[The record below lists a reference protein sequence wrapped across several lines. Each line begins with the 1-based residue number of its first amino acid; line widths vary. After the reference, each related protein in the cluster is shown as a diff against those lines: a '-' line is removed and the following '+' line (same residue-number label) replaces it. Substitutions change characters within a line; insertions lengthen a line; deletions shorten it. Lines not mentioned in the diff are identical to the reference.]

1 MKKKFKLVVIA
12 LLFTNISFI
21 NAAGLLTF
29 DASNWLTAIDQ
40 LYSSYDMVMNT
51 LKQIEQGYQ
60 QFQFYLEQA
69 KSWDLENISWDGDL
83 DFRDEIKSVTNRVNK
98 QITNI
103 RKIEEIFTTKQYSAG
118 GMTFTVADL
127 VGAGDR
133 DRDLLDV
140 MRNVGNE
147 MKNSWDQAAEA
158 LVNELSEDQKRAIWQ
173 KYGISPKNFTYMQQ
187 KKQLLQGVADQFIV
201 YALETSKAIEEG
213 SSEFL
218 EDQAKTDLAVADA
231 VVAEATNG
239 GEHTE
244 KELLQQNL
252 VLSREL
258 IKNISDLKLAVRQ
271 AAGQTA
277 LQQAL
282 TDEKEMQEQQ
292 AAAALMM
299 ETVDREMR
307 DSMF

>member
-1 MKKKFKLVVIA
+1 MKKISKFIIA
-12 LLFTNISFI
+12 LFISLNMVAFSFS
-21 NAAGLLTF
+21 AGTPVF
-29 DASNWLTAIDQ
+29 DVSNLLTAIDQ

-51 LKQIEQGYQ
+51 LKQIEQGYE
-60 QFQFYLEQA
+60 QFQFHLEQA
-69 KSWDLENISWDGDL
+69 KSWDLDNISWDGDL

-140 MRNVGNE
+140 MKHVGNE
-147 MKNSWDQAAEA
+147 IKNSWDQAAEA

-173 KYGISPKNFTYMQQ
+173 KYGISPINFTYMQQ
-187 KKQLLQGVADQFIV
+187 KKQVLQNVADQFIA
-201 YALETSKAIEEG
+201 YATAESEALEE
-213 SSEFL
+213 
-218 EDQAKTDLAVADA
+218 QAEADLALADA
-231 VVAEATNG
+231 VVQEATNG
-239 GEHTE
+239 NEHTE

>member
-1 MKKKFKLVVIA
+1 MKKISKFIIA
-12 LLFTNISFI
+12 LFISLNMVAFSFSI
-21 NAAGLLTF
+21 GTPVF
-29 DASNWLTAIDQ
+29 DASNWLTAIDS

-69 KSWDLENISWDGDL
+69 KSWDLDNISWDGDL

-133 DRDLLDV
+133 NRDLLDV

-173 KYGISPKNFTYMQQ
+173 KYGISPINFTYMQQ
-187 KKQLLQGVADQFIV
+187 KKQVLQNVADQFIA
-201 YALETSKAIEEG
+201 YATAESEALEA
-213 SSEFL
+213 
-218 EDQAKTDLAVADA
+218 QAEADVAVADA

-239 GEHTE
+239 NEHTE
-244 KELLQQNL
+244 KELMQQNL

>member
-1 MKKKFKLVVIA
+1 MKKISKFIIA
-12 LLFTNISFI
+12 LFISLNMVAFSFSI
-21 NAAGLLTF
+21 GTPVF
-29 DASNWLTAIDQ
+29 DASNWLTAIDS

-60 QFQFYLEQA
+60 QFQFHLEQA
-69 KSWDLENISWDGDL
+69 KSWDLDNISWDGDL

-103 RKIEEIFTTKQYSAG
+103 RKIEEIFTTTQYSAG

-127 VGAGDR
+127 VGAGDK
-133 DRDLLDV
+133 DKDLLDV
-140 MRNVGNE
+140 MRNVGSE
-147 MKNSWDQAAEA
+147 IKNSWDQAAEA

-187 KKQLLQGVADQFIV
+187 KKQLVQNVADQFIA
-201 YALETSKAIEEG
+201 YATAESKVLEE
-213 SSEFL
+213 
-218 EDQAKTDLAVADA
+218 QAAADLALADA

-239 GEHTE
+239 NEHTE
-244 KELLQQNL
+244 KELMQQNL

>member
-1 MKKKFKLVVIA
+1 MKKISKFIIA
-12 LLFTNISFI
+12 LFISLNMVAFSFS
-21 NAAGLLTF
+21 AGTPVF
-29 DASNWLTAIDQ
+29 DVSNLLTAIEQ

-60 QFQFYLEQA
+60 QFQFHLEQA
-69 KSWDLENISWDGDL
+69 KSWDLDNISWDGDL

-140 MRNVGNE
+140 MKHVGNE

-173 KYGISPKNFTYMQQ
+173 KYGISPINFTYMQQ
-187 KKQLLQGVADQFIV
+187 KKQLLQNVADQFIA
-201 YALETSKAIEEG
+201 YATAESEALEA
-213 SSEFL
+213 
-218 EDQAKTDLAVADA
+218 QAEADVAVADA

-239 GEHTE
+239 NEHTE
-244 KELLQQNL
+244 KELLQQIL
-252 VLSREL
+252 VLTREL
-258 IKNISDLKLAVRQ
+258 IKNISDLKLSVRQ

>member
-1 MKKKFKLVVIA
+1 MKKISKFIIA
-12 LLFTNISFI
+12 LFISLNMVAFSFSI
-21 NAAGLLTF
+21 GTPVF
-29 DASNWLTAIDQ
+29 DASNWLTAIDS

-51 LKQIEQGYQ
+51 LKQIEQGYE

-173 KYGISPKNFTYMQQ
+173 KYGISPINFTYMQQ
-187 KKQLLQGVADQFIV
+187 KKQVLQNVADQFIA
-201 YALETSKAIEEG
+201 YATAESEALEA
-213 SSEFL
+213 
-218 EDQAKTDLAVADA
+218 QAEADVAVADA

-239 GEHTE
+239 NEHTE
-244 KELLQQNL
+244 KELMQQNL

>member
-1 MKKKFKLVVIA
+1 MKKNSKFIIA
-12 LLFTNISFI
+12 LFISLNMVAFSFSI
-21 NAAGLLTF
+21 GTPVF
-29 DASNWLTAIDQ
+29 DASNWLTAIDS

-173 KYGISPKNFTYMQQ
+173 KYGISPINFTYMQQ
-187 KKQLLQGVADQFIV
+187 KKQLLQNVADQFIA
-201 YALETSKAIEEG
+201 YATAESEALEA
-213 SSEFL
+213 
-218 EDQAKTDLAVADA
+218 QAEADVAVADA

-239 GEHTE
+239 AEHTE
-244 KELLQQNL
+244 KELMQQNL

-292 AAAALMM
+292 AAATLMM

>member
-51 LKQIEQGYQ
+51 LKQIEQGYE
-60 QFQFYLEQA
+60 QFQFHLEQA

-103 RKIEEIFTTKQYSAG
+103 RKIEEIFTTTQYSAG

-127 VGAGDR
+127 VGAGDK
-133 DRDLLDV
+133 DKDLLDV
-140 MRNVGNE
+140 MRNVGSE
-147 MKNSWDQAAEA
+147 IKNSWDQAAEA

-187 KKQLLQGVADQFIV
+187 KKQLVQNVADQFIA
-201 YALETSKAIEEG
+201 YATAESKVLEE
-213 SSEFL
+213 
-218 EDQAKTDLAVADA
+218 QAAADLALADA
-231 VVAEATNG
+231 VVQEATNG

>member
-29 DASNWLTAIDQ
+29 DASNWIASIDQ

-140 MRNVGNE
+140 MKNVGNE

-158 LVNELSEDQKRAIWQ
+158 LVKGLSEDQKRAIWQ

-187 KKQLLQGVADQFIV
+187 KKKLFQDVANQFIT
-201 YALETSKAIEEG
+201 YATAESEALEA
-213 SSEFL
+213 
-218 EDQAKTDLAVADA
+218 QAEADVAVADA
-231 VVAEATNG
+231 VIAEATNG
-239 GEHTE
+239 NEHTE

>member
-1 MKKKFKLVVIA
+1 MKKNSKFIIA
-12 LLFTNISFI
+12 LFISLNMVAFSFSI
-21 NAAGLLTF
+21 GTPVF
-29 DASNWLTAIDQ
+29 DASNWLTAIDS

-140 MRNVGNE
+140 MKNVGNE

-173 KYGISPKNFTYMQQ
+173 KYGISPINFTYMQQ
-187 KKQLLQGVADQFIV
+187 KKQLLQDVANQFIT
-201 YALETSKAIEEG
+201 YATAESEALEA
-213 SSEFL
+213 
-218 EDQAKTDLAVADA
+218 QAEADVAVADA
-231 VVAEATNG
+231 VIAEATNG
-239 GEHTE
+239 NEHTE

-292 AAAALMM
+292 AAATLMM

>member
-1 MKKKFKLVVIA
+1 MKKNSKFIIA
-12 LLFTNISFI
+12 LFISLNMVAFSFS
-21 NAAGLLTF
+21 AGTPVF
-29 DASNWLTAIDQ
+29 DVSNLLTAIDQ

-173 KYGISPKNFTYMQQ
+173 KYGISPINFTYMQQ
-187 KKQLLQGVADQFIV
+187 KKQLLQNVADQFIA
-201 YALETSKAIEEG
+201 YATAESEALEA
-213 SSEFL
+213 
-218 EDQAKTDLAVADA
+218 QAEADVAVADA
-231 VVAEATNG
+231 VVREATNG

-244 KELLQQNL
+244 KELMQQNL

-277 LQQAL
+277 LQQSL

>member
-60 QFQFYLEQA
+60 QFQFHLEQA

-103 RKIEEIFTTKQYSAG
+103 RKIEEIFTTTQYSAG

-127 VGAGDR
+127 VGAGDK
-133 DRDLLDV
+133 DKDLLDV
-140 MRNVGNE
+140 MRNVGSE
-147 MKNSWDQAAEA
+147 IKNSWDQAAEA

-173 KYGISPKNFTYMQQ
+173 KYGISPINFTYMQQ
-187 KKQLLQGVADQFIV
+187 KKQLVQNVADQFIA
-201 YALETSKAIEEG
+201 YATAESQVLEA
-213 SSEFL
+213 
-218 EDQAKTDLAVADA
+218 QAEADVAVADA

-239 GEHTE
+239 NEHTE

>member
-69 KSWDLENISWDGDL
+69 KSWDLDNISWDGDL

-103 RKIEEIFTTKQYSAG
+103 RKIEEIFTTTQYSAG

-127 VGAGDR
+127 VGAGDK
-133 DRDLLDV
+133 DKDLLDV
-140 MRNVGNE
+140 MRNVGSE
-147 MKNSWDQAAEA
+147 IKNSWDQAAEA

-187 KKQLLQGVADQFIV
+187 KKQLVQNVADQFIA
-201 YALETSKAIEEG
+201 YATAESKVLEE
-213 SSEFL
+213 
-218 EDQAKTDLAVADA
+218 QAAADLALADA

-239 GEHTE
+239 NEHTE
-244 KELLQQNL
+244 KELMQQNL

>member
-1 MKKKFKLVVIA
+1 MKKISKFIIA
-12 LLFTNISFI
+12 LFISLNMVAFSFS
-21 NAAGLLTF
+21 AGTPVF
-29 DASNWLTAIDQ
+29 DVSNLLTAIEQ

-60 QFQFYLEQA
+60 QFQFHLEQA
-69 KSWDLENISWDGDL
+69 KSWDLDNISWDGDL

-140 MRNVGNE
+140 MKHVGNE

-173 KYGISPKNFTYMQQ
+173 KYGISPINFTYMQQ
-187 KKQLLQGVADQFIV
+187 KKQLLQNVADQFIA
-201 YALETSKAIEEG
+201 YATAESEALEA
-213 SSEFL
+213 
-218 EDQAKTDLAVADA
+218 QAEADVAVADA

-239 GEHTE
+239 NEHTE
-244 KELLQQNL
+244 KELMQQIL
-252 VLSREL
+252 VLFREL

-292 AAAALMM
+292 AAAVLMM

>member
-1 MKKKFKLVVIA
+1 MKKISKFIIA
-12 LLFTNISFI
+12 LFISLNMVAFSFS
-21 NAAGLLTF
+21 AGTPVF
-29 DASNWLTAIDQ
+29 DVSNLLTAIDQ

-51 LKQIEQGYQ
+51 LKQIEQGYE
-60 QFQFYLEQA
+60 QFQFHLEQA
-69 KSWDLENISWDGDL
+69 KSWDLDNISWDGDL

-173 KYGISPKNFTYMQQ
+173 KYGISPINFTYMQQ
-187 KKQLLQGVADQFIV
+187 KKQILQNVADQFIA
-201 YALETSKAIEEG
+201 YATAESEALEA
-213 SSEFL
+213 
-218 EDQAKTDLAVADA
+218 QAEADVAVADA

-239 GEHTE
+239 NEHTE

>member
-1 MKKKFKLVVIA
+1 MKKISKFIIA
-12 LLFTNISFI
+12 LFISLNMVAFSFS
-21 NAAGLLTF
+21 AGTPVF
-29 DASNWLTAIDQ
+29 DVSNLLTAIDQ

-60 QFQFYLEQA
+60 QFQFYMENA

-173 KYGISPKNFTYMQQ
+173 KYGISPINFTYMQQ
-187 KKQLLQGVADQFIV
+187 KKQILQNVADQFIA
-201 YALETSKAIEEG
+201 YATAESETLEA
-213 SSEFL
+213 
-218 EDQAKTDLAVADA
+218 QAEADVAVADA
-231 VVAEATNG
+231 VVQEATNG

-244 KELLQQNL
+244 KELMQQNL

>member
-1 MKKKFKLVVIA
+1 MKKISKFIIA
-12 LLFTNISFI
+12 LFISLNMVAFSFS
-21 NAAGLLTF
+21 AGTPVF
-29 DASNWLTAIDQ
+29 DVSNLLTAIDQ

-173 KYGISPKNFTYMQQ
+173 KYGISPINFTYMQQ
-187 KKQLLQGVADQFIV
+187 KKQLLQNVADQFIA
-201 YALETSKAIEEG
+201 YATAESEALEA
-213 SSEFL
+213 
-218 EDQAKTDLAVADA
+218 QAEADVAVADA

-239 GEHTE
+239 NEHTE
-244 KELLQQNL
+244 KELMQQNL

-292 AAAALMM
+292 AAAVLMM

>member
-1 MKKKFKLVVIA
+1 MKKISKFIIA
-12 LLFTNISFI
+12 LFISLNMVAFSFSI
-21 NAAGLLTF
+21 GTPVF
-29 DASNWLTAIDQ
+29 DASNWLTAIDS

-51 LKQIEQGYQ
+51 LKQIEQGYE
-60 QFQFYLEQA
+60 QFQFHLEQA

-173 KYGISPKNFTYMQQ
+173 KYGISPINFTYMQQ
-187 KKQLLQGVADQFIV
+187 KKQILQNVADQFIA
-201 YALETSKAIEEG
+201 YATAESEALEA
-213 SSEFL
+213 
-218 EDQAKTDLAVADA
+218 QAEADVAVADA

-239 GEHTE
+239 NEHTE

>member
-1 MKKKFKLVVIA
+1 MKKISKFIIA
-12 LLFTNISFI
+12 LFISLNMVAFSFSI
-21 NAAGLLTF
+21 GTPVF
-29 DASNWLTAIDQ
+29 DASNWLTAIDS

-60 QFQFYLEQA
+60 QFQFHLEQA
-69 KSWDLENISWDGDL
+69 KSWDLDNISWDGDL

-103 RKIEEIFTTKQYSAG
+103 RKIEEIFTTTQYSAG

-127 VGAGDR
+127 VGAGDK
-133 DRDLLDV
+133 DKDLLDV
-140 MRNVGNE
+140 MRNVGSE
-147 MKNSWDQAAEA
+147 IKNSWDQAAEA

-173 KYGISPKNFTYMQQ
+173 KYGISPINFTYMQQ
-187 KKQLLQGVADQFIV
+187 KKQLVQNVADQFIA
-201 YALETSKAIEEG
+201 YATAESKVLEE
-213 SSEFL
+213 
-218 EDQAKTDLAVADA
+218 QAAADLALADA
-231 VVAEATNG
+231 VVQEATNG

-277 LQQAL
+277 LQQAV

>member
-1 MKKKFKLVVIA
+1 MKKNSKFIIA
-12 LLFTNISFI
+12 LFISLNMVAFSFSI
-21 NAAGLLTF
+21 GTPVF
-29 DASNWLTAIDQ
+29 DASNWLTAIDS

-173 KYGISPKNFTYMQQ
+173 KYGISPINFTYMQQ
-187 KKQLLQGVADQFIV
+187 KKQLLQNVADQFIA
-201 YALETSKAIEEG
+201 YATAESEALEA
-213 SSEFL
+213 
-218 EDQAKTDLAVADA
+218 QAEADVAVADA
-231 VVAEATNG
+231 VVQEATNG

-244 KELLQQNL
+244 KELMQQNL

>member
-60 QFQFYLEQA
+60 QFQFHLEQA
-69 KSWDLENISWDGDL
+69 KSWDLDNISWDGDL

-103 RKIEEIFTTKQYSAG
+103 RKIEEIFTTTQYSAG

-127 VGAGDR
+127 VGAGDK
-133 DRDLLDV
+133 DKDLLDV
-140 MRNVGNE
+140 MRNVGSE
-147 MKNSWDQAAEA
+147 IKNSWDQAAEA

-187 KKQLLQGVADQFIV
+187 KKQLVQNVADQFIA
-201 YALETSKAIEEG
+201 YATAESEALEA
-213 SSEFL
+213 
-218 EDQAKTDLAVADA
+218 QAAADLALADA
-231 VVAEATNG
+231 VVQEATNG
-239 GEHTE
+239 NEHTE

-277 LQQAL
+277 LQQAV

>member
-1 MKKKFKLVVIA
+1 MKKISKFIIA
-12 LLFTNISFI
+12 LFISLNMVAFSFSI
-21 NAAGLLTF
+21 GTPVF
-29 DASNWLTAIDQ
+29 DASNWLTAIDS

-60 QFQFYLEQA
+60 QFQFHLEQA

-173 KYGISPKNFTYMQQ
+173 KYGISPINFTYMQQ
-187 KKQLLQGVADQFIV
+187 KKQLLQNVADQFIA
-201 YALETSKAIEEG
+201 YATAESEALEA
-213 SSEFL
+213 
-218 EDQAKTDLAVADA
+218 QAEADVAVADA

-239 GEHTE
+239 AEHTE
-244 KELLQQNL
+244 KELMQQNL

>member
-60 QFQFYLEQA
+60 QFQFHLEQA

-118 GMTFTVADL
+118 GMTFTVTDL

-147 MKNSWDQAAEA
+147 MKNSWDQAAQA

-173 KYGISPKNFTYMQQ
+173 KYGLSPINFAYMQQ
-187 KKQLLQGVADQFIV
+187 KKQLLQNVADQFIA
-201 YALETSKAIEEG
+201 YATAESEALET
-213 SSEFL
+213 
-218 EDQAKTDLAVADA
+218 QAEADVAVADA

>member
-60 QFQFYLEQA
+60 QFQFHLEQA

-103 RKIEEIFTTKQYSAG
+103 RKIEEIFTTTQYSAG

-127 VGAGDR
+127 VGAGDK
-133 DRDLLDV
+133 DKDLLDV
-140 MRNVGNE
+140 MRNVGSE
-147 MKNSWDQAAEA
+147 IKNSWDQAAEA

-187 KKQLLQGVADQFIV
+187 KKQLVQNVADQFIA
-201 YALETSKAIEEG
+201 YATAESKVLEE
-213 SSEFL
+213 
-218 EDQAKTDLAVADA
+218 QAAADLALADA
-231 VVAEATNG
+231 VVQEATNG

>member
-29 DASNWLTAIDQ
+29 DASNWLTSIDH

-60 QFQFYLEQA
+60 QFQFHLEQA
-69 KSWDLENISWDGDL
+69 KSWDLDNISWDGDL

-103 RKIEEIFTTKQYSAG
+103 RKIEEIFTTTQYSAG

-127 VGAGDR
+127 VGAGDK
-133 DRDLLDV
+133 DKDLLDV
-140 MRNVGNE
+140 MRNVGSE
-147 MKNSWDQAAEA
+147 IKNSWDQAAEA

-187 KKQLLQGVADQFIV
+187 KKQLVQNVADQFIA
-201 YALETSKAIEEG
+201 YATAESKVLEE
-213 SSEFL
+213 
-218 EDQAKTDLAVADA
+218 QAAADLALADA

-239 GEHTE
+239 NEHTE
-244 KELLQQNL
+244 KELMQQNL

>member
-60 QFQFYLEQA
+60 QFQFHLEQA

-103 RKIEEIFTTKQYSAG
+103 RKIEEIFTTTQYSAG

-127 VGAGDR
+127 VGAGDK
-133 DRDLLDV
+133 DKDLLDV
-140 MRNVGNE
+140 MRNVGSE
-147 MKNSWDQAAEA
+147 IKNSWDQAAEA

-187 KKQLLQGVADQFIV
+187 KKQLVQNVADQFIA
-201 YALETSKAIEEG
+201 YATAESKVLEE
-213 SSEFL
+213 
-218 EDQAKTDLAVADA
+218 QAAADLALADA
-231 VVAEATNG
+231 VVQEATNG
-239 GEHTE
+239 AEHTE
-244 KELLQQNL
+244 KELMQQNL

>member
-29 DASNWLTAIDQ
+29 DASNWLTSIDH

-60 QFQFYLEQA
+60 QFQFHLEQA

-103 RKIEEIFTTKQYSAG
+103 RKIEEIFTTTQYSAG

-127 VGAGDR
+127 VGAGDK
-133 DRDLLDV
+133 DKDLLDV
-140 MRNVGNE
+140 MRNVGSE
-147 MKNSWDQAAEA
+147 IKNSWDQAAEA

-187 KKQLLQGVADQFIV
+187 KKQLVQNVADQFIA
-201 YALETSKAIEEG
+201 YATAESKVLEE
-213 SSEFL
+213 
-218 EDQAKTDLAVADA
+218 QAAADLALADA
-231 VVAEATNG
+231 VVQEATNG

>member
-29 DASNWLTAIDQ
+29 DASNWLTSIDH

-51 LKQIEQGYQ
+51 LKQIEQGYE

-69 KSWDLENISWDGDL
+69 KSWDLDNISWDGDL

-103 RKIEEIFTTKQYSAG
+103 RKIEEIFTTTQYSAG

-127 VGAGDR
+127 VGAGDK
-133 DRDLLDV
+133 DKDLLDV
-140 MRNVGNE
+140 MRNVGSE
-147 MKNSWDQAAEA
+147 IKNSWDQAAEA

-187 KKQLLQGVADQFIV
+187 KKQLVQNVADQFIA
-201 YALETSKAIEEG
+201 YATAESKVLEE
-213 SSEFL
+213 
-218 EDQAKTDLAVADA
+218 QAAADLALADA
-231 VVAEATNG
+231 VVQEATNG

-277 LQQAL
+277 LQQAV

-299 ETVDREMR
+299 ETVEREMR

>member
-21 NAAGLLTF
+21 NAAGFLTF
-29 DASNWLTAIDQ
+29 DASNWITAIDQ

-69 KSWDLENISWDGDL
+69 KSWDLDNISWDGDL

-103 RKIEEIFTTKQYSAG
+103 RKIEEIFTTTQYSAG

-127 VGAGDR
+127 VGAGDK
-133 DRDLLDV
+133 DKDLLDV
-140 MRNVGNE
+140 MRNVGSE
-147 MKNSWDQAAEA
+147 IKNSWDQAAEA

-187 KKQLLQGVADQFIV
+187 KKQLLQNVADQFIA
-201 YALETSKAIEEG
+201 YATAESEALEA
-213 SSEFL
+213 
-218 EDQAKTDLAVADA
+218 QAEADVAVADA

-239 GEHTE
+239 NEHTE
-244 KELLQQNL
+244 KELMQQNL

>member
-29 DASNWLTAIDQ
+29 DASNWIASIDQ

-173 KYGISPKNFTYMQQ
+173 KYGISPINFTYMQQ
-187 KKQLLQGVADQFIV
+187 KKQLLQNVADQFIA
-201 YALETSKAIEEG
+201 YATAESEALEA
-213 SSEFL
+213 
-218 EDQAKTDLAVADA
+218 QAEADVAVADA

-239 GEHTE
+239 NEHTE
-244 KELLQQNL
+244 KELMQQNL

-292 AAAALMM
+292 AAAVLMM

>member
-21 NAAGLLTF
+21 NAAGFLTF
-29 DASNWLTAIDQ
+29 DASNWITAIDQ

-60 QFQFYLEQA
+60 QFQFHLEQA
-69 KSWDLENISWDGDL
+69 KSWDLDNISWDGDL
-83 DFRDEIKSVTNRVNK
+83 DFRDEIKSVANRVNK

-140 MRNVGNE
+140 MKHAGNE
-147 MKNSWDQAAEA
+147 IKNSWDQAAEA

-173 KYGISPKNFTYMQQ
+173 KYGISPINFTYMQQ
-187 KKQLLQGVADQFIV
+187 KKQLLQNVADQFIA
-201 YALETSKAIEEG
+201 YATAESEALEA
-213 SSEFL
+213 
-218 EDQAKTDLAVADA
+218 QAEADVAVADA
-231 VVAEATNG
+231 VVQEATNG

-244 KELLQQNL
+244 KELMQQNL

>member
-1 MKKKFKLVVIA
+1 MKKISKFIIA
-12 LLFTNISFI
+12 LFISLNMVAFSFSI
-21 NAAGLLTF
+21 GTPVF
-29 DASNWLTAIDQ
+29 DASNWLTAIDS

-51 LKQIEQGYQ
+51 LKQIEQGYE

-173 KYGISPKNFTYMQQ
+173 KYGISPINFTYMQQ
-187 KKQLLQGVADQFIV
+187 KKQILQNVADQFIA
-201 YALETSKAIEEG
+201 YATAESEALEA
-213 SSEFL
+213 
-218 EDQAKTDLAVADA
+218 QAEADVAVADA

-239 GEHTE
+239 NEHTE

>member
-1 MKKKFKLVVIA
+1 MKKISKFIIA
-12 LLFTNISFI
+12 LFISLNMVAFSFSI
-21 NAAGLLTF
+21 GTPVF
-29 DASNWLTAIDQ
+29 DASNWLTAIDS

-69 KSWDLENISWDGDL
+69 KSWDLDNISWDGDL

-103 RKIEEIFTTKQYSAG
+103 RKIEEIFTTTQYSAG

-127 VGAGDR
+127 VGAGDK
-133 DRDLLDV
+133 DKDLLDV
-140 MRNVGNE
+140 MRNVGSE
-147 MKNSWDQAAEA
+147 IKNSWDQAAEA

-187 KKQLLQGVADQFIV
+187 KKQLVQNVADQFIA
-201 YALETSKAIEEG
+201 YATAESKVLEE
-213 SSEFL
+213 
-218 EDQAKTDLAVADA
+218 QAAADLALADA
-231 VVAEATNG
+231 VVQEATNG
-239 GEHTE
+239 NEHTE
-244 KELLQQNL
+244 KELMQQNL

>member
-60 QFQFYLEQA
+60 QFQFHLEQA

-103 RKIEEIFTTKQYSAG
+103 RKIEEIFTTTQYSAG

-187 KKQLLQGVADQFIV
+187 KKKILQDVANQFIT
-201 YALETSKAIEEG
+201 YATAESQVLEE
-213 SSEFL
+213 
-218 EDQAKTDLAVADA
+218 QAKADVAVADA

-239 GEHTE
+239 AEHTE
-244 KELLQQNL
+244 KELMQQNL
-252 VLSREL
+252 VLIREL
-258 IKNISDLKLAVRQ
+258 IKNISDLKFAVRQ

>member
-1 MKKKFKLVVIA
+1 MKKNSKFIIA
-12 LLFTNISFI
+12 LFISLNMVAFSFSI
-21 NAAGLLTF
+21 GTPVF
-29 DASNWLTAIDQ
+29 DASNWLTAIDS

-173 KYGISPKNFTYMQQ
+173 KYGISPINFTYMQQ
-187 KKQLLQGVADQFIV
+187 KKQLLQNVADQFIA
-201 YALETSKAIEEG
+201 YATAESEALEA
-213 SSEFL
+213 
-218 EDQAKTDLAVADA
+218 QAEADVAVADA

-239 GEHTE
+239 AEHTE
-244 KELLQQNL
+244 KELMQQNL

>member
-1 MKKKFKLVVIA
+1 MKKNSKFIIA
-12 LLFTNISFI
+12 LFISLNMVAFSFS
-21 NAAGLLTF
+21 AGTPVF
-29 DASNWLTAIDQ
+29 DVSNLLTAIDQ

-103 RKIEEIFTTKQYSAG
+103 RKIEEIFTTNQYSAG

-173 KYGISPKNFTYMQQ
+173 KYGISPINFTYMQQ
-187 KKQLLQGVADQFIV
+187 KKQLLQNVADQFIA
-201 YALETSKAIEEG
+201 YATAESKALEA
-213 SSEFL
+213 
-218 EDQAKTDLAVADA
+218 QAEADVAVADA
-231 VVAEATNG
+231 VVQEATKG

>member
-60 QFQFYLEQA
+60 QFQFHLEQA

-103 RKIEEIFTTKQYSAG
+103 RKIEEIFTTTQYSAG

-140 MRNVGNE
+140 MKHVGNE
-147 MKNSWDQAAEA
+147 IKNSWDQAAEA

-173 KYGISPKNFTYMQQ
+173 KYGISPINFTYMQQ
-187 KKQLLQGVADQFIV
+187 KKQLLQNVADQFIA
-201 YALETSKAIEEG
+201 YATAESEALEA
-213 SSEFL
+213 
-218 EDQAKTDLAVADA
+218 QAEADVAVADA

-239 GEHTE
+239 AEHTE
-244 KELLQQNL
+244 KELMQQNL